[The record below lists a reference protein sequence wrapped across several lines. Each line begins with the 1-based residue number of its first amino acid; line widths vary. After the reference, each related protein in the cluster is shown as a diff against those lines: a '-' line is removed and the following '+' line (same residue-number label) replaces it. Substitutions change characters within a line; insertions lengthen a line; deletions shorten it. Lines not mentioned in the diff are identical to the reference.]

1 MAVFKH
7 ENGVVTQ
14 VWRDVKGLA
23 EFAEKYGPSPSA
35 LEGDAVPGMLWDGHS
50 LTLPDPKKTD
60 APRDLSPVQF
70 EYLLS
75 LTGFG
80 EVWDQIAA
88 DAKAA
93 GDRATY
99 AALMAE
105 RKRAR
110 FRLDVVLAVVARFA
124 DQVPQD
130 VDLSEA
136 TIRAA
141 WKDAEQF
148 GGLA

>member
-1 MAVFKH
+1 MMEKGFILPGGQYVQAIDEEKVDLSFYPA
-7 ENGVVTQ
+7 GTQ
-14 VWRDVKGLA
+14 EVPLR
-23 EFAEKYGPSPSA
+23 PSGNHHWESGQWVYHAPPY
-35 LEGDAVPGMLWDGHS
+35 V
-50 LTLPDPKKTD
+50 
-60 APRDLSPVQF
+60 PRDLSPPQF

-105 RKRAR
+105 RRRSR
-110 FRLDVVLAVVARFA
+110 FRLDVVLAVVAKFA
-124 DQVPQD
+124 DQVPPD

-136 TIRAA
+136 TIRDA
-141 WKDAEQF
+141 WKQAEQF